1 MAVWSKGASALAVTI
16 NAWHCARH
24 MERTDPNASADT
36 SGCEASKKSI
46 PSNRMIG
53 FVLVGKIGVGV
64 EVDVAD

>member
-1 MAVWSKGASALAVTI
+1 
-16 NAWHCARH
+16 